1 MPTKNWD
8 GQNAN
13 HNKKSGQNANL
24 WLAFC
29 PVGIL
34 SGWHFV
40 LPPTNFQV
48 PVRLH
53 EKILE
58 LQDPVVGLAYIEEL
72 IPENDPEVLI
82 SCYYLHI
89 P

>member
-1 MPTKNWD
+1 MVTNFFFKNFCF
-8 GQNAN
+8 NA
-13 HNKKSGQNANL
+13 SPG
-24 WLAFC
+24 C
-29 PVGIL
+29 DI
-34 SGWHFV
+34 
-40 LPPTNFQV
+40 NFQV